1 MELAL
6 IMRIGFFIL
15 CLLSISLQAQTY
27 RLVAIEMPANKAFR
41 QAPKSSF
48 NSEEQR
54 KIAIN
59 TFVSNLQADGYLTA
73 SLDSSSIQKD
83 SLSRDNTL
91 TAYIHKGELYTW
103 AKLHSIN
110 VDEEALSSSGFR
122 EKMYRNRPFRYTQT
136 RRMMRKVIT
145 YYENNGY
152 PFVSLSFDSLKTGST
167 HIEAGLKVNSGELF
181 HVDSVT
187 IRGTARITPRYLYNY
202 IGVKPGDVYNEA
214 VMRQISTRMKELPF
228 LTETRPADVFLLENS
243 ALVRLYLNDR
253 KASSFNG
260 IVGILPNTSNNGKLL
275 LTGEVNLKLKNSLG
289 RGELIDAEWR
299 RLQQGTQSL
308 NIKLGWP
315 FLFNTRV
322 GVEGSFGLYKRDTS
336 FINVQQNLG
345 LQYLMKGTDYLKA
358 FYENRSSNLLST
370 KGLENILTL
379 PDYADIRA
387 NLYGI
392 EANLTRLDYR
402 LNPRKGYRILARLGT
417 GTRNIQKNPALKP
430 ELYDQL
436 TLRSVQY
443 SGHVDADFYFPIRNR
458 STINL
463 GVLASVINGSSIFEN
478 ELFRIGGNNTLRGF
492 NEESIF
498 ASTYSIVNLEYRY
511 LLEENSFLF
520 AFWNGAYYENKAV
533 NRNVVDRPF
542 GFGAGMSFETK
553 AGIFSISYAL
563 GKQFDNPVE
572 FKSAKV
578 HFGITSLF

>member
-1 MELAL
+1 ML
-6 IMRIGFFIL
+6 IRIF
-15 CLLSISLQAQTY
+15 LLSFISLSTYAQSY
-27 RLVAIEMPANKAFR
+27 RLIATDLHENKPFHPS
-41 QAPKSSF
+41 PKSSF
-48 NSEEQR
+48 SSPELRQKAVNDLVLSLQEEG
-54 KIAIN
+54 
-59 TFVSNLQADGYLTA
+59 FLTA
-73 SLDSSSIQKD
+73 GVDRIEHKIDSIAKTD
-83 SLSRDNTL
+83 SLHVFIYRGEAYRWSR
-91 TAYIHKGELYTW
+91 
-103 AKLHSIN
+103 LHSIN
-110 VDEEALSSSGFR
+110 VDEGALSNSGFR
-122 EKMYRNRPFRYTQT
+122 EKIYRNRPFRYNQT
-136 RRMMRKVIT
+136 RRMMRKIIT

-152 PFVSLSFDSLKTGST
+152 PFVSLRFDSLKTNSPM
-167 HIEAGLKVNSGELF
+167 IEAGLRVEKGELF
-181 HVDSVT
+181 HIDSVT
-187 IRGTARITPRYLYNY
+187 IRGTARITSRYLYNY
-202 IGVKPGDVYNEA
+202 IGIRPGDVYNEA
-214 VMRQISTRMKELPF
+214 VMRQISIRLKELPF

-243 ALVRLYLNDR
+243 TLVRLYLNDR

-315 FLFNTRV
+315 FLFNTRI
-322 GVEGSFGLYKRDTS
+322 GVEGAFGLYKRDTS
-336 FINVQQNLG
+336 FINVQQNIG

-358 FYENRSSNLLST
+358 FFENRSSNLLST
-370 KGLENILTL
+370 RGLENILTL
-379 PDYADIRA
+379 PDYADIHA

-392 EANLTRLDYR
+392 EVNLTRLDYR
-402 LNPRKGYRILARLGT
+402 LNPRKGYRLIARFGT
-417 GTRNIQKNPALKP
+417 GTRTIQKNPALKQ
-430 ELYDQL
+430 ELYDKL

-443 SGHVDADFYFPIRNR
+443 NGHVDADFFIPIRNR
-458 STINL
+458 STFNI
-463 GVLASVINGSSIFEN
+463 GVLASVINGANVFEN
-478 ELFRIGGNNTLRGF
+478 ELSRIGGNNTLRGF

-498 ASTYSIVNLEYRY
+498 ASAYSILNLEYRY

-533 NRNVVDRPF
+533 NRDVVDRPF

-563 GKQFDNPVE
+563 GKQFDNPIA